1 MILKENPD
9 DKFSYQAEPEYFYK
23 VNNTEYWWNIPT
35 QTATKLPQN
44 KPDIAIWDQEK
55 KICISV
61 EVRCPVD
68 VNISRKINEKLNN
81 YAPLVRNMQIM
92 YRDYKLVVVPNIFR
106 ALGYV
111 PECLSKY
118 LFWLTYLLTNLSFS

>member
-9 DKFSYQAEPEYFYK
+9 DKFSYEAEPEFFYK
-23 VNNTEYWWNIPT
+23 VNNTECWWNIPT

-44 KPDIAIWDQEK
+44 KSDIAIWDQEK
-55 KICISV
+55 KICIIV
-61 EVRCPVD
+61 EVSFPVD

-111 PECLSKY
+111 PKCLSKY
-118 LFWLTYLLTNLSFS
+118 LF

>member
-81 YAPLVRNMQIM
+81 YAPLV
-92 YRDYKLVVVPNIFR
+92 
-106 ALGYV
+106 
-111 PECLSKY
+111 
-118 LFWLTYLLTNLSFS
+118 